1 VEEHDKMDNPVRIE
15 QKLDQ
20 LNEVFEQ
27 YPNIIAVIVFGSY
40 NTPYYNQNSDIDFG
54 IIYSVK

>member
-1 VEEHDKMDNPVRIE
+1 MDNPVRIE